1 MTNKKEIMEN
11 EMKNCEQKGVEIQR
25 RRGNNFKKISKN
37 SIPVSRNTK
46 LTNIILPN
54 MNFNS
59 NVTYLYVKIGGFEF
73 KSTSSLT
80 VLQYLSIVA
89 R

>member
-11 EMKNCEQKGVEIQR
+11 EMKNCEQKGVEIR
-25 RRGNNFKKISKN
+25 RRRNNLKKISKN
-37 SIPVSRNTK
+37 SIPVSRNAK
-46 LTNIILPN
+46 LRNIILPN

-59 NVTYLYVKIGGFEF
+59 NVTYFYMKIGGFEF
-73 KSTSSLT
+73 KSTRSLT